1 MKENKKMD
9 FDQICINTIR
19 FLCADSVEKA
29 KSGHP
34 GAPMGLSPLM
44 YVLWKN
50 HLKFNPENPEWFNRD
65 RFILSAGHASI
76 LLYSMLHLSGYDLS
90 LDDLK
95 SFRQLH
101 SKTPGHPEFGVTK
114 GVEATTGP
122 LGQGFAN
129 GIGIA
134 IAEKILSTRFNHPNI
149 KLIDHYTYSVVS
161 DGDLMEGIT
170 SEAASLAGTLQL
182 GKIIYIYDKNNIS
195 IDGSTDLTF
204 KEDVASRF
212 LAYGWDVQKNIDANN
227 IEEIDKSIERAK
239 KEASKPSL
247 IIINSQIGYGSPNK
261 AGKESA
267 HGEPLGEEEV
277 ELTRKNLQW
286 KYKPF
291 EIPKELNDFKNL
303 CTRNG
308 KNEESKW
315 KKIQKKFQLSFP
327 IESNEFNNII
337 NNNFPENWDSLLRE
351 EFNKDV
357 KEIAT
362 RSASSTAINA
372 ISEKNPNFV
381 GGSADLAASNKT
393 TMNNKKIFQ
402 PNTPDGT
409 NLYFGIREHA
419 MGGIVSGISLHKG
432 LIPFAATFLVFSDYM
447 RPAIRLAALSNLQVI
462 YVFTH
467 DSIGLGE
474 DGPTH
479 QPISHL
485 LSLRSIPN
493 LTVIRPSDYKET
505 LSAWHLAMKRKSGP
519 TALILTRQD
528 IDSVSKYS
536 EIDSKEGLYSGGY
549 TIYQKDKSIPPE
561 LIIIS
566 TGSEVSLSVRSAMKM
581 SNLGINIRVVS
592 MPSWEIFL
600 EQPKSYQDSVLP
612 NSVKKRVSVEAGT
625 TIGWDRFVGSE
636 GKMIGVDRFGFSA
649 PGKIVM
655 DELGFSEENIIN
667 VCKSI
672 L

>member
-1 MKENKKMD
+1 MEENKKMD

-34 GAPMGLSPLM
+34 GTPMGLSPLM

-101 SKTPGHPEFGVTK
+101 SITPGHPEFGVTK

-134 IAEKILSTRFNHPNI
+134 IAEKILSTRFNQSNI
-149 KLIDHYTYSVVS
+149 KIVDHYTYSVVS
-161 DGDLMEGIT
+161 DGDLMEGIS
-170 SEAASLAGTLQL
+170 SEAASLAGTLEL
-182 GKIIYIYDKNNIS
+182 GKIIYLYDKNNIS

-227 IEEIDKSIERAK
+227 IEEIDKSIENAK
-239 KEASKPSL
+239 EITNKPSL

-277 ELTRKNLQW
+277 ALTRKNLKW

-291 EIPKELNDFKNL
+291 EIPKQLDDFKNA
-303 CTRNG
+303 CIRNG
-308 KNEESKW
+308 NKKESEWEKILKN
-315 KKIQKKFQLSFP
+315 FQLNFP
-327 IESNEFNNII
+327 IKFKEFNNII
-337 NNNFPENWDSLLRE
+337 NNNFPENWDSFLKE
-351 EFNKDV
+351 EFKKDV

-372 ISEKNPNFV
+372 ISEKIPNFV
-381 GGSADLAASNKT
+381 GGSADLAGSNKT
-393 TMNNKKIFQ
+393 IMNNRKIFQ
-402 PNTPDGT
+402 PNSPDGT
-409 NLYFGIREHA
+409 NFYFGIREHA

-432 LIPFAATFLVFSDYM
+432 LIPFGATFLVFSDYM
-447 RPAIRLAALSNLQVI
+447 RSAIRLAALSKLQVI

-485 LSLRSIPN
+485 LSLRSLPN
-493 LTVIRPSDYKET
+493 LTVIRPADYKET
-505 LSAWHLAMKRKSGP
+505 LSSWHLAMKRKYGP

-528 IDSVSKYS
+528 VSSISNYL

-549 TIYQKDKSIPPE
+549 TVYQKDKSKPPE

-566 TGSEVSLSVRSAMKM
+566 TGSEVSLSVKSAIKM
-581 SNLGINIRVVS
+581 SDLDVNIRVVS

-600 EQPKSYQDSVLP
+600 EQPKSYQDFILP
-612 NSVKKRVSVEAGT
+612 QNIKKRVSVEAGS

>member
-134 IAEKILSTRFNHPNI
+134 IAEKILSTKFNRPSF
-149 KLIDHYTYSVVS
+149 KLVDHYTYSVVS

-170 SEAASLAGTLQL
+170 SEAGSLAGTLKL
-182 GKIIYIYDKNNIS
+182 GKIIYFYDKNNIS

-204 KEDVASRF
+204 KEDVATRF

-227 IEEIDKSIERAK
+227 IEEIDKSIENAK
-239 KEASKPSL
+239 KTINKPSL
-247 IIINSQIGYGSPNK
+247 IIINSQIGFGSPNK
-261 AGKESA
+261 AGKESS

-277 ELTRKNLQW
+277 ELTRKNLKW

-291 EIPKELNDFKNL
+291 EIPEQLDDFKNS
-303 CTRNG
+303 CIKNG
-308 KNEESKW
+308 DKEESEW
-315 KKIQKKFQLSFP
+315 EEILKKFQMNFP
-327 IESNEFNNII
+327 IEFKEFKNII
-337 NNNFPENWDSLLRE
+337 SNNFSENWDSLLKE
-351 EFNKDV
+351 EFKKDI

-362 RSASSTAINA
+362 RSASSVAINA
-372 ISEKNPNFV
+372 ISEKTPNFV

-393 TMNNKKIFQ
+393 TMKNRTIFQ
-402 PNTPDGT
+402 PDSSTGT

-419 MGGIVSGISLHKG
+419 MGAIVSGISLHKG
-432 LIPFAATFLVFSDYM
+432 FIPFAATFLVFSDYM
-447 RPAIRLAALSNLQVI
+447 RPAIRLAALSQLHVI

-493 LTVIRPSDYKET
+493 LTVIRPADYKET
-505 LSAWHLAMKRKSGP
+505 LSSWYLAMKRNTGP

-528 IDSVSKYS
+528 VPSISKYM
-536 EIDSKEGLYSGGY
+536 ELDSKQGPYSGGY
-549 TIYQKDKSIPPE
+549 TVYQKDKNMPPE

-566 TGSEVSLSVRSAMKM
+566 TGSEVSLSVRSAIKM
-581 SNLGINIRVVS
+581 SDLDINIRVVS

-600 EQPKSYQDSVLP
+600 EQPKSYQNSVLP
-612 NSVKKRVSVEAGT
+612 NNVKKRISVEAGS

-636 GKMIGVDRFGFSA
+636 GKIIGIDRFGFSA